1 MQNLGGLTL
10 ISPMYFEFGLMLMT
24 KIRELTSQKSLKEN
38 QNLCMTHAETVID
51 GNAVLKEQFLKCD
64 VTTSITKEM
73 KLTIYK
79 QIWKKA
85 MHARAGVEIRRLKE
99 ETSNRYAKG
108 GSKLAFRTTLDA
120 TSKVTSVAKS
130 IALEAAV
137 MKELKK

>member
-1 MQNLGGLTL
+1 
-10 ISPMYFEFGLMLMT
+10 
-24 KIRELTSQKSLKEN
+24 
-38 QNLCMTHAETVID
+38 
-51 GNAVLKEQFLKCD
+51 
-64 VTTSITKEM
+64 M
-73 KLTIYK
+73 KLTLYK

-99 ETSNRYAKG
+99 ETSSRYAKG